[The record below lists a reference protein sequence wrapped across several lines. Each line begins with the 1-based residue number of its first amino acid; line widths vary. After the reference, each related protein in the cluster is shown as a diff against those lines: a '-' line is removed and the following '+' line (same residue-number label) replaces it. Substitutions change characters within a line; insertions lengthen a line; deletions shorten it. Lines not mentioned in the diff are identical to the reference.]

1 MQMKIALA
9 GNPNS
14 GKTTLFNA
22 LTGANQHVG
31 NWPGV
36 TVEKKEGKLKGHKD
50 VTIVDLPGIYSLSP
64 YTMEEVVARDF
75 LIKERP
81 EVILNIVD
89 GTNIERNL
97 YLTTQLLEIGI
108 PVVVAINMM
117 DVVNKSGDK
126 INIKELSETLG
137 CEVVEI
143 SALKTSG
150 IAEAAEKAVK
160 VGETGVHPV
169 PRHIFSGL
177 VEHILAHIEEAVIHN
192 LPEEQQRWYAIKLF
206 ERDKRVVEQ
215 LGLAGEKIAHI
226 EEDIKKCEKELDD
239 DSESIITSERY
250 DYIAKVI
257 GKTFKR
263 KHLGNIKLSD
273 KIDRVVTNRI
283 LALPIFAA
291 VMFLVY
297 YISISTVGA
306 MMTDWVNEV
315 LFGDIVP
322 TAIEGFLT
330 SVNCVDWLSELILDG
345 IVAGVGAVLGFV
357 PQLLVLFLCL
367 SILEDCGYM
376 SRIAFIMDKI
386 FRRFG
391 LSGKSFIPIMIS
403 TGCGIPGI
411 MASRTIES
419 DSDRR
424 ITVMTATFI
433 PCGAKLPIIALIAGA
448 LFSDSAW
455 VAASAYFL
463 GIAAILVSGIM
474 LKKMKPFLGKPAP
487 FIMELPAYH
496 LPSIKGVLRTT
507 FSRGWAFI
515 KKAFTIILLACTVIW
530 FLGRF
535 NWSMSMVEVE
545 DSMLASIGGVFAF
558 LFSPLGWGDFRLAVA
573 SLTGLLA
580 KESIV
585 GTLGVL
591 FGHAEVGESGV
602 EYWEQLRLI
611 LSSLAAYSFLV
622 FNLLCAPCAAAIGA
636 VRREMMSGKWTW
648 AAVGYQCGLAYAVS
662 LMIYQLGML
671 FTGNGFN
678 LGTAF
683 AFVVLALFVFLLVRK
698 PSRAA
703 GGKNLL

>member
-1 MQMKIALA
+1 MKIALA

-357 PQLLVLFLCL
+357 PQLLVLFFCL

-636 VRREMMSGKWTW
+636 VRREMMSRKWTW